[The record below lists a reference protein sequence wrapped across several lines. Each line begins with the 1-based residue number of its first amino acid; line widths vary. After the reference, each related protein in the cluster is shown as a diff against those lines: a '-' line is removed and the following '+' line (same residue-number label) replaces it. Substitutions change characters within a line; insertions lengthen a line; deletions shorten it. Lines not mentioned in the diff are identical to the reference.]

1 MLSTETILTDMSIRV
16 KEFYWDFLSDS
27 DL

>member
-1 MLSTETILTDMSIRV
+1 MLSTETILNDVSNRV

-27 DL
+27 QL